1 MLYRYDLGRFEQLKL
16 FGSGCCDSAPGQVRL
31 DGQFFHESFESAGV
45 IMVLVSDQHGI
56 DAAILDVQLDGNER
70 SFELAACLQ
79 AMRVPF
85 AFITGYSRPSW
96 PLAFQRVPFFSK
108 PLVSEDVSNLLSQL
122 LPPPGGH
129 T

>member
-1 MLYRYDLGRFEQLKL
+1 MATRGAVLILENEYLIAGLLAEWVTAA
-16 FGSGCCDSAPGQVRL
+16 GCTVVGPVATVATAHALIND
-31 DGQFFHESFESAGV
+31 
-45 IMVLVSDQHGI
+45 HGI
-56 DAAILDVQLDGNER
+56 DAAFLDVQLDGNER